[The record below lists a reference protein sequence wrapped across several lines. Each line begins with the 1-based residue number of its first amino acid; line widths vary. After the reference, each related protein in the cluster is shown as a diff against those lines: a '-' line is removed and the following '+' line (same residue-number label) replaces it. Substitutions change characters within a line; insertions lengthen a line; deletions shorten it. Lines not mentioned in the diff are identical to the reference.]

1 MRIDELTVGPVQT
14 RCYVLGKKD
23 GQECIVIDPGD
34 EAKRI
39 RKAAGDRKIAAILL
53 THGHFDHIGAV
64 RELLN
69 SELCDRCDQKAHKPF
84 DSCNMAAVTQI
95 KDLDSSSTIQNS
107 ELSAEAGRDDLSTT
121 GFSQSTRIVIHEL
134 DAPMLGNPA
143 LNASIGLMGQ
153 QITAPEATDLV
164 REGDELDLAGL
175 KVKVLH
181 TPGHTPGSVCY
192 EIEGELFT
200 GDTIFEYG
208 WGRTD
213 LPGGNESDMV
223 ASLRR
228 LSSLV
233 RTMPMHAG
241 H

>member
-14 RCYVLGKKD
+14 RCYLLSEED

-34 EAKRI
+34 EAARI
-39 RKAAGDRKIAAILL
+39 RKAAGNRKIAAILL

-64 RELLN
+64 RELYH
-69 SELCDRCDQKAHKPF
+69 SEFRTQDPDQQ
-84 DSCNMAAVTQI
+84 NGAAG
-95 KDLDSSSTIQNS
+95 QNES
-107 ELSAEAGRDDLSTT
+107 HP
-121 GFSQSTRIVIHEL
+121 RIIIHEL
-134 DAPMLGNPA
+134 DAPMLSDPV
-143 LNASIGLMGQ
+143 LNAGMGLLRQ
-153 QITAPEATDLV
+153 RITAPEPTDRV
-164 REGDELDLAGL
+164 KEGDELELAGL

-192 EIEGELFT
+192 LIENELFT
-200 GDTIFEYG
+200 GDTLFEYG

-213 LPGGNESDMV
+213 LPGGSEEQME

-228 LSSLV
+228 LMPMV
-233 RTMPMHAG
+233 RTMPFHAG

>member
-14 RCYVLGKKD
+14 RCYVLGKED

-64 RELLN
+64 RELCTHEQHNAECKMQNAELK
-69 SELCDRCDQKAHKPF
+69 SEEP
-84 DSCNMAAVTQI
+84 
-95 KDLDSSSTIQNS
+95 
-107 ELSAEAGRDDLSTT
+107 
-121 GFSQSTRIVIHEL
+121 RIIIHEL
-134 DAPMLGNPA
+134 DAPMLSDPA
-143 LNASIGLMGQ
+143 LNASMGLMGQ

-213 LPGGNESDMV
+213 LPGGNENDMV
-223 ASLRR
+223 ESLRR
-228 LSSLV
+228 LTNIS
-233 RTMPMHAG
+233 MPIHPG